1 MHSSAPG
8 RRFSRQDRPM
18 TRAMGDREQVQPA
31 DRAAWRAWL
40 AEHHDSSPGVW
51 VVTWKRSTGRPVVGY
66 EDLVEE
72 ALAYGWID
80 STARGLDAERTM
92 LHFGPRKVGSGWS
105 RPNKRRIE
113 RLLAAGLMAAPGL
126 AALQRAHADGS
137 WTLLDDVENLVVP
150 PDLAAAFDRHPG
162 AAAHWE
168 ALPRSVRRAALERL
182 VQAKRPATRAARIE
196 DIAGKAAAGERP

>member
-1 MHSSAPG
+1 
-8 RRFSRQDRPM
+8 
-18 TRAMGDREQVQPA
+18 MGDREQVQPA

-51 VVTWKRSTGRPVVGY
+51 VVTWKRSTGRPVLEYG
-66 EDLVEE
+66 DLVEE

-80 STARGLDAERTM
+80 STARGLDDERTM

-105 RPNKRRIE
+105 RPNKERID
-113 RLLAAGLMAAPGL
+113 RLLAAGLMAGPGL
-126 AALQRAHADGS
+126 AVLERAYADGS

-162 AAAHWE
+162 AAAGWE
-168 ALPRSVRRAALERL
+168 AFPRSVKRAALERL
-182 VQAKRPATRAARIE
+182 VHAKRPATRAARIQE
-196 DIAGKAAAGERP
+196 IARKAAAGERP